1 MNIGYEQNCE
11 HVIEDL
17 SGEEI
22 VGKKRQRKELI
33 SSISNGKGI
42 INLLIVEEICLI

>member
-22 VGKKRQRKELI
+22 VGKKDKER
-33 SSISNGKGI
+33 NW
-42 INLLIVEEICLI
+42 